1 MITLDNAP
9 TPPRLR
15 ARVTAL
21 SIGCTVLGIMVVLEL
36 MSLLAAAGTFSGSG
50 SSAVSFADSQVLSVF
65 VMTAS
70 VFLLFVASLL
80 VHLSRRFD
88 APEE

>member
-1 MITLDNAP
+1 M
-9 TPPRLR
+9 
-15 ARVTAL
+15 
-21 SIGCTVLGIMVVLEL
+21 VLEL
-36 MSLLAAAGTFSGSG
+36 MSLLAAASVFRGSA
-50 SSAVSFADSQVLSVF
+50 SSTLSFADSQVLLVF